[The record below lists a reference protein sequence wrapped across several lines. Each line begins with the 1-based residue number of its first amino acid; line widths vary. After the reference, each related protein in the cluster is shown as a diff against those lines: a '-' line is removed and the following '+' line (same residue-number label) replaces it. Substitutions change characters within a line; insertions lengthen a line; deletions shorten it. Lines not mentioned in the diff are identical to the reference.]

1 MWREIL
7 VRQTGAVTANRQSYD
22 LGADLAAYLIA
33 PEYTSDDQRDR
44 LWKQYNFVKQG
55 IDLDDSEVVNDPEVE
70 LLELPTP

>member
-33 PEYTSDDQRDR
+33 PEYTRDDLREELR
-44 LWKQYNFVKQG
+44 KTYNFAKLG
-55 IDLDDSEVVNDPEVE
+55 IDIEDPEVVNDPEVE
-70 LLELPTP
+70 PLELPTP